1 MSKPTTRRL
10 VVRLTM
16 IDHTGYHS
24 TEWRVC
30 PRHLHQTIAV
40 AVGARSRS
48 RLETAARSAMH
59 TPGTAETCVWT
70 ISCRPEY
77 VYEVE
82 PRPCPAP
89 SPSSKSPEN
98 FES

>member
-16 IDHTGYHS
+16 FDHTGPH
-24 TEWRVC
+24 TEEWRVC

-40 AVGARSRS
+40 AVGARSRA

-77 VYEVE
+77 AYEVME
-82 PRPCPAP
+82 QEGATP
-89 SPSSKSPEN
+89 SDA
-98 FES
+98 